1 MEVAFVSAP
10 GAFEGQALAVLAV
23 EGQEFSAN
31 ARQHDAASGGALL
44 RAAAM
49 RGFTGKAGE
58 TLDLIA
64 PPGKGLSSLCVIGAG
79 PKPDSL
85 AVERAGADAMAGVR
99 TSGADIL
106 TLDFDVPP
114 ALAAQAALGA
124 VLAAYSFDRY
134 RTGPSPYG
142 DTSITR
148 VEVVTGDP
156 EAARAIWASMKAVAD
171 GVILA
176 RDLVNEP
183 ANILHPE
190 EFGRRMAALAAL
202 GIEVEILGEAAME
215 ALGMGSLLSVGL
227 GSRRESQLVVM
238 RWNGA
243 DDPAAPPLGLV
254 GKGVCFDS
262 GGLSLKMAV
271 DIMEDMKW
279 DMGGAAAIAG
289 LLHTLAVRKAKV
301 NVVGVLGLVENMP
314 DGNATRP
321 SDVVTSMSGK
331 TIEIINID
339 AEGRLVLADAL
350 FYCAE
355 RFKPS
360 FMIDL
365 ATLTGAMNVSLGNDL
380 AGLFAND
387 ETLCAQLLQA
397 GQDEGEQLW
406 RLPLHPAYEKQLD
419 SRIADIRNIGESAGR
434 SIIAA
439 LFLQRFTAGVPWAH
453 LDINPVVWAKT
464 GTRAVTPVGATGFGV
479 RLLNRL
485 VADYF
490 ETGA

>member
-1 MEVAFVSAP
+1 MEVAFVTAAT
-10 GAFEGQALAVLAV
+10 AFEGQAIAVLAG
-23 EGQEFSAN
+23 EGQELSQN
-31 ARQHDAASGGALL
+31 ARLHDEAAAGALL
-44 RAAAM
+44 RAMAV
-49 RGFTGKAGE
+49 RPFSGKLGE
-58 TLDLIA
+58 TLNLVA
-64 PPGKGLSSLCVIGAG
+64 PPGKGLSNIAVIGAG
-79 PKPDSL
+79 PNID
-85 AVERAGADAMAGVR
+85 AAAIERAGAEAMAGAR
-99 TSGADIL
+99 TTGATIL

-124 VLAAYSFDRY
+124 SLAAYSFDQY
-134 RTGPSPYG
+134 RTAPSPWG
-142 DTSITR
+142 DASVTR
-148 VEVVTGDP
+148 IEVVTADP
-156 EAARAIWASMKAVAD
+156 AAAASLWPSTKAVVD
-171 GVILA
+171 GVTLA

-183 ANILHPE
+183 ANVLHPE
-190 EFGRRMAALAAL
+190 EFARRMQALTSL
-202 GIEVEILGEAAME
+202 GIDVEILGEAAME

-243 DDPAAPPLGLV
+243 DDPAAPLLGLV

-279 DMGGAAAIAG
+279 DMGGAASIAG
-289 LLHTLAVRKAKV
+289 LLHTLAARKAKV
-301 NVVGVLGLVENMP
+301 NVVAVLGLVENMP

-321 SDVVTSMSGK
+321 SDVVKSMSGK

-350 FYCAE
+350 WYCAD
-355 RFKPS
+355 RFKPN

-387 ETLCAQLLQA
+387 EKLCGQLLQA
-397 GQDEGEQLW
+397 GLDEGEQLW

-464 GTRAVTPVGATGFGV
+464 PTRAVTPVGATGFGV

-485 VADYF
+485 VADHF
-490 ETGA
+490 ESGD